1 MAVNKE
7 IKPISES
14 GISGVSTNGE
24 KKNRVDIAFV
34 IIIATAFYVFSL
46 FCWLKPQNEVSEVE
60 RRKLTQRPK
69 LETKNVMSGKYMADF
84 EKYALDQIP
93 FRQGFR
99 NIKAAFSMYVLG
111 KLDNNE
117 LYVDDGYVVK
127 QEYPLNYESLS
138 YAGRRFNYVYDKYL
152 KDTSARVYLSII
164 PDKNHFSDGGR
175 YLKIDY
181 DKMVEIM
188 CEKMAFT
195 EYIDIFP
202 ELELEDYYRTDT
214 HWRQERIT
222 DVAKKLAE
230 TMGTE
235 LDTEYEINKADEL
248 FYGVYF
254 GQLALPVKGDELYY
268 LTNNEI
274 VNCRVYDYENDRD
287 ISMYDLSALSSKD
300 PYEMYLYGPLSLV
313 TITNPEADTNKELI
327 IFRDSFG
334 SSIAPLLATGYSK
347 ITLVDIRYITPDY
360 LGQFIE
366 FTDQDVLFLYNSA
379 VLNNSETIK

>member
-24 KKNRVDIAFV
+24 KKNRADIAFV

-46 FCWLKPQNEVSEVE
+46 VCWLKPQNEVSEVE

-69 LETKNVMSGKYMADF
+69 LETENVMSGKYMADF

-117 LYVDDGYVVK
+117 LYVDGGYIVK

-138 YAGRRFNYVYDKYL
+138 YAGRRFNYVYEKYL

-164 PDKNHFSDGGR
+164 PDKNYFSDGDK

-181 DKMVEIM
+181 DKMVGIM
-188 CEKMAFT
+188 CEKMAFA

-222 DVAKKLAE
+222 DVAEKLADA
-230 TMGTE
+230 MGTE

-254 GQLALPVKGDELYY
+254 GQLALPVKGDEIYY

-287 ISMYDLSALSSKD
+287 ISMYDLSALPSKD

-313 TITNPEADTNKELI
+313 TITNPKADTEKELI

-334 SSIAPLLATGYSK
+334 SSIAPLLASGYSK
-347 ITLVDIRYITPDY
+347 ITLVDIRYISPDY
-360 LGQFIE
+360 LDQFVQ

>member
-14 GISGVSTNGE
+14 GIFSVSTNGE
-24 KKNRVDIAFV
+24 KKNRADIAFV
-34 IIIATAFYVFSL
+34 IIIATAFYIFSL
-46 FCWLKPQNEVSEVE
+46 ICWLKPQNEVSEVE

-99 NIKAAFSMYVLG
+99 NIKATFSMYVLG

-164 PDKNHFSDGGR
+164 PDKNYFSDGDK
-175 YLKIDY
+175 YLRIDY

-188 CEKMAFT
+188 CEKTTFA
-195 EYIDIFP
+195 EYIDIFS

-235 LDTEYEINKADEL
+235 LDTEYEINKADEM

-287 ISMYDLSALSSKD
+287 ISMYDFSALSSKD